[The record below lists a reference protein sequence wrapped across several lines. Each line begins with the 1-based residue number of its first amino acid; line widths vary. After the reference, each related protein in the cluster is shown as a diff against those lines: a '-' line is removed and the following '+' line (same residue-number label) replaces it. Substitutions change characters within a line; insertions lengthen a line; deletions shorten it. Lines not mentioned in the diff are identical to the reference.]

1 MIISK
6 QRAYL
11 RALANGLETILIVG
25 KGGVSADVIKQ
36 ADEALTAR
44 EIFKGKVLESAKE
57 KAREVATILAEAT
70 TSKIVQ
76 VIGTK
81 FVLYRKNEKKPKIN
95 LPKGR
100 LCD

>member
-1 MIISK
+1 MITSK

-25 KGGVSADVIKQ
+25 KGGISSDVITQ

-57 KAREVATILAEAT
+57 KAKEVAEVLAKQTNSE
-70 TSKIVQ
+70 IVQ
-76 VIGTK
+76 VIGSK
-81 FVLYRKNEKKPKIN
+81 FVLYRRNVKKPKIN
-95 LPKGR
+95 LPQN
-100 LCD
+100 

>member
-1 MIISK
+1 MITSK

-11 RALANGLETILIVG
+11 QALANNIETILIVG

-36 ADEALTAR
+36 ADDALTAR

-57 KAREVATILAEAT
+57 KAKEVATILSDATNAE
-70 TSKIVQ
+70 IIQ

-81 FVLYRKNEKKPKIN
+81 FVLYRKNEKNSKIS
-95 LPKGR
+95 LPKS
-100 LCD
+100 

>member
-1 MIISK
+1 MITSK

-25 KGGVSADVIKQ
+25 KGGISSDVITQ
-36 ADEALTAR
+36 ADEAFTAR

-57 KAREVATILAEAT
+57 KAKEVAGVLAESTDAE
-70 TSKIVQ
+70 IVQ

-81 FVLYRKNEKKPKIN
+81 FVLYRRNAKKPKIN
-95 LPKGR
+95 LPKN
-100 LCD
+100 